1 MPSIDS
7 MTKFWLPF
15 LIEQGTVVS
24 KRGIVRQGGAQE
36 HAQRCSAV
44 TAHRAEAAHLFQI
57 DGAPISKML
66 SA

>member
-15 LIEQGTVVS
+15 LIEKGTVVS

-44 TAHRAEAAHLFQI
+44 TVHRAEAAHLFQL